1 MQMLYNSDHF
11 VVVAFD
17 LSGDAVAAAPLVA
30 AAPAA
35 APSAAVEPTEAAAAD
50 VSPTVPAPPRLGGYE
65 IVDKLARKEIF
76 IQGAVAASFQQ
87 GVQALVAQGPDP
99 EALDE
104 FIGSFTTLA
113 QQPVV
118 LH

>member
-17 LSGDAVAAAPLVA
+17 LSGEAQAG
-30 AAPAA
+30 
-35 APSAAVEPTEAAAAD
+35 AAAAQAS
-50 VSPTVPAPPRLGGYE
+50 VIAPAPRQGGYE
-65 IVDKLARKEIF
+65 IVDKLTRKEIF

-87 GVQALVAQGPDP
+87 GVQALVEQGPDP

-104 FIGSFTTLA
+104 YIGSFTTLA
-113 QQPVV
+113 QQPLLV
-118 LH
+118 H

>member
-1 MQMLYNSDHF
+1 MQTLYNSDHF

-17 LSGDAVAAAPLVA
+17 LSGEAAPDVQPA
-30 AAPAA
+30 TDDAKPVVPAAPR
-35 APSAAVEPTEAAAAD
+35 V
-50 VSPTVPAPPRLGGYE
+50 GGYE

-87 GVQALVAQGPDP
+87 GVQALVEQGPNP

-104 FIGSFTTLA
+104 YIGSFATLA